1 MAEMLHT
8 TQQRQEEKQ
17 QQGEHQKDDYDEGG
31 KRPGLC
37 VSQAVYILWGKIE
50 KLSSILV
57 KCLTIKLVTLSL
69 VLKIAKGII
78 LGFLYQCC
86 LNIYWE
92 FVTVCY

>member
-37 VSQAVYILWGKIE
+37 VSQAVYTLRENWEIKFNSGKMFND
-50 KLSSILV
+50 KVSD
-57 KCLTIKLVTLSL
+57 T
-69 VLKIAKGII
+69 
-78 LGFLYQCC
+78 
-86 LNIYWE
+86 
-92 FVTVCY
+92 